1 MDEEF
6 REIEGYPGYRVSRI
20 GEVQS
25 CWGRGRR
32 SWQNGT
38 WRPLKPIP
46 RRGGY
51 LTVNLSRSGQK
62 SIRYIHRLVLE
73 AFVGP
78 RPPGLVGCHNDGDR
92 TNNRLANL
100 RWDTYKANEADK
112 VLHGTLVRG
121 SAAGRS
127 KLREDQVLEIRR
139 QKTEGVPILRF
150 AAEYSVTHQAIRA
163 IVQRKTW
170 RHLPPGPTA
179 P

>member
-1 MDEEF
+1 MDDQF
-6 REIEGYPGYRVSRI
+6 REIEDFPGYRISRD
-20 GEVQS
+20 GVVQS

-32 SWQNGT
+32 DWQNGT

-62 SIRYIHRLVLE
+62 SIRYIHSLVLE

-78 RPPGLVGCHNDGDR
+78 RPPGLIGCHNDGDR
-92 TNNRLANL
+92 TNNRLGNL

-112 VLHGTLVRG
+112 VRHGTLVRG

-127 KLREDQVLEIRR
+127 KLREDQVLEIRTR
-139 QKTEGVPILRF
+139 RSQGVPILHL
-150 AAEYSVTHQAIRA
+150 AAQYGVSHQAVRA

-170 RHLPPGPTA
+170 RHLAPETTA
-179 P
+179 S